1 MKMNQK
7 PKQWQ
12 IDKYQD
18 IYKRAWDRQ
27 NKIDRIAN
35 PKIMPSP
42 QQKNG
47 QNAGKFGKMG
57 GAPKLALSENA
68 KVINKM
74 LIKGMTVAEISD
86 ILGKSHQAV
95 TQVKNRYNLPRET
108 EK

>member
-1 MKMNQK
+1 MRKVKRK
-7 PKQWQ
+7 PEQWQ

-18 IYKRAWDRQ
+18 IYKKAWDRQ
-27 NKIDRIAN
+27 NKIDRVAN
-35 PKIMPSP
+35 PKLVPSP
-42 QQKNG
+42 QHKNG

-74 LIKGMTVAEISD
+74 LIKDMKVSEIAD

-95 TQVKNRYNLPRET
+95 TQIKNRYGLPR
-108 EK
+108 K

>member
-1 MKMNQK
+1 MRKLKRK
-7 PKQWQ
+7 PEQWQ

-18 IYKRAWDRQ
+18 IYKKAWDRQ
-27 NKIDRIAN
+27 NKIDRVAN
-35 PKIMPSP
+35 PKLVPSP
-42 QQKNG
+42 QAKNG

-74 LIKGMTVAEISD
+74 LIKDMKVSEIAD

-95 TQVKNRYNLPRET
+95 TQVKNRYGLPR
-108 EK
+108 K

>member
-1 MKMNQK
+1 MRKVKRK
-7 PKQWQ
+7 PEQWQ

-18 IYKRAWDRQ
+18 IYKKAWDRQ
-27 NKIDRIAN
+27 NKIDRVAN
-35 PKIMPSP
+35 PKLVPSP
-42 QQKNG
+42 QAKNG

-74 LIKGMTVAEISD
+74 LIKDMKVSEIAD

-95 TQVKNRYNLPRET
+95 TQVKNRYGLPR
-108 EK
+108 K

>member
-1 MKMNQK
+1 VKRK
-7 PKQWQ
+7 PEQWQ

-18 IYKRAWDRQ
+18 IYKKAWDRQ
-27 NKIDRIAN
+27 NKIDRVAN
-35 PKIMPSP
+35 PKLVPSP
-42 QQKNG
+42 QAKNG

-74 LIKGMTVAEISD
+74 LIKDMKVSEIAD

-95 TQVKNRYNLPRET
+95 TQIKNRYGLPR
-108 EK
+108 K

>member
-1 MKMNQK
+1 MKQK
-7 PKQWQ
+7 PEQWQ

-18 IYKRAWDRQ
+18 IYKKAWDRQ
-27 NKIDRIAN
+27 NKIDRVTN
-35 PKIMPSP
+35 PKLVPSP
-42 QQKNG
+42 QAKNG

-74 LIKGMTVAEISD
+74 LIKDMKVSEIAD

-95 TQVKNRYNLPRET
+95 TQIKNRYGLPR
-108 EK
+108 K

>member
-1 MKMNQK
+1 MNQK

-42 QQKNG
+42 QAKNG
-47 QNAGKFGKMG
+47 HNAGKFGKLG
-57 GAPKLALSENA
+57 GAPKLTLSENA
-68 KVINKM
+68 KIINKM
-74 LIKGMTVAEISD
+74 LIKKMTVAEISE
-86 ILGKSHQAV
+86 ILGKSHRAV
-95 TQVKNRYNLPRET
+95 TQVKNRYGLPRET

>member
-1 MKMNQK
+1 MKRK
-7 PKQWQ
+7 PEQWQ

-18 IYKRAWDRQ
+18 IYKKAWDRQ
-27 NKIDRIAN
+27 NKIDRVAN
-35 PKIMPSP
+35 PKLVPSP
-42 QQKNG
+42 QAKNG

-74 LIKGMTVAEISD
+74 LIKDMKVSEIAD

-95 TQVKNRYNLPRET
+95 TQIKNRYGLPR
-108 EK
+108 K

>member
-1 MKMNQK
+1 MRKVKQK
-7 PKQWQ
+7 PEQWQ

-18 IYKRAWDRQ
+18 IYKKAWDRQ
-27 NKIDRIAN
+27 NKIDRVAN
-35 PKIMPSP
+35 PKLVPSP
-42 QQKNG
+42 QAKNG

-74 LIKGMTVAEISD
+74 LIKDMKVSEIAD

-95 TQVKNRYNLPRET
+95 TQIKNRYGLPR
-108 EK
+108 K

>member
-1 MKMNQK
+1 MKRK
-7 PKQWQ
+7 PEQWQ

-18 IYKRAWDRQ
+18 IYKKAWDRQ
-27 NKIDRIAN
+27 NKIDRVAN
-35 PKIMPSP
+35 PKLVPSP
-42 QQKNG
+42 QAKNG

-74 LIKGMTVAEISD
+74 LIKDMKVSEIAD

-95 TQVKNRYNLPRET
+95 TQVKNRYGLPR
-108 EK
+108 K

>member
-1 MKMNQK
+1 MNQK

-12 IDKYQD
+12 IDKHQD
-18 IYKRAWDRQ
+18 IYKRAWERQ
-27 NKIDRIAN
+27 NIIDRKAN

-42 QQKNG
+42 QAKNG
-47 QNAGKFGKMG
+47 QNAGKFGKLG

-95 TQVKNRYNLPRET
+95 TQVKNRYNLPRMT
-108 EK
+108 EE